1 MFGGGRIVSCVP
13 QLVKF
18 WDQICDLQKRED
30 ALRQMAIAF
39 DAYSHL
45 LQTFAK
51 SNTTILVYITLN
63 RFVLRHK
70 EESVY
75 HKRNRE
81 DDLQYESAP
90 LCKRIKDLHSSNFE
104 DTNLKLQQQLQQKKH
119 IYEAIQGNNNSC
131 HSQQQYLPK
140 DIIVTQPLTPQ
151 HMESL
156 PHHPIATYNPDLN
169 EVENPYYYAKN
180 KLLHE
185 LHLERL
191 KRFSS

>member
-1 MFGGGRIVSCVP
+1 MLEVDCGSGAIS
-13 QLVKF
+13 LA
-18 WDQICDLQKRED
+18 ILN
-30 ALRQMAIAF
+30 ALRQVTTTAIESSKVATTLAWGNAKSLKLSDQLADRKF
-39 DAYSHL
+39 DLIVSNPPYVRTEELPL
-45 LQTFAK
+45 LQPEVK
-51 SNTTILVYITLN
+51 LGK
-63 RFVLRHK
+63 R
-70 EESVY
+70 
-75 HKRNRE
+75 RNRE
-81 DDLQYESAP
+81 DDLQCESAP
-90 LCKRIKDLHSSNFE
+90 LCKRINGLHSSNFE
-104 DTNLKLQQQLQQKKH
+104 ATNQQQLQG
-119 IYEAIQGNNNSC
+119 INNSY

-156 PHHPIATYNPDLN
+156 THHPIATYNPDLN